1 MERAKMQ
8 KINSSTTFTCPRC
21 KETFK
26 FDHVGEYQLV
36 PCPIC
41 GIEFITIRKGQEL
54 LLLEPFESNQKS
66 PDIRNETARLVELEL
81 R

>member
-1 MERAKMQ
+1 MQ
-8 KINSSTTFTCPRC
+8 KTNSSITFTCPGCR
-21 KETFK
+21 ETFK

-41 GIEFITIRKGQEL
+41 GIEFVTIRKGQATL
-54 LLLEPFESNQKS
+54 LKPFRFNQKS
-66 PDIRNETARLVELEL
+66 PGIQNETARLVELES